1 MGHKPRGKGAGAP
14 PVRDADLFR
23 AAMRGV
29 KPFRSDDR
37 EPAPAEPAAR
47 PAAPSRAP
55 RPPPAAPLDAPPRAT
70 HGPDR
75 RTTVRLRRG
84 QIRPEAR
91 LDLHGLTQAEAHAA
105 LASFIRG
112 ARGAG
117 RRCVLVVT
125 GKGSVATGGVLRRE
139 VPRWLELPELR
150 GAILGVT
157 PAHAKDGGSG
167 ALYVLLRRK
176 VRG

>member
-1 MGHKPRGKGAGAP
+1 
-14 PVRDADLFR
+14 
-23 AAMRGV
+23 
-29 KPFRSDDR
+29 
-37 EPAPAEPAAR
+37 
-47 PAAPSRAP
+47 
-55 RPPPAAPLDAPPRAT
+55 
-70 HGPDR
+70 
-75 RTTVRLRRG
+75 
-84 QIRPEAR
+84 
-91 LDLHGLTQAEAHAA
+91 
-105 LASFIRG
+105 
-112 ARGAG
+112 
-117 RRCVLVVT
+117 VLVVT